1 MMPEAVKPF
10 AECLGFVSIMGKNVE
25 FLIADSRIPWKA
37 VPEGYV
43 TRVIPASTWAVFPCR
58 GPWPNALLEV
68 DAKIWNEWLP
78 NNPSYRI
85 VDSYYVEAYIQACAD
100 PEKNYGEIWV
110 MVENS

>member
-1 MMPEAVKPF
+1 MPEAVKPF
-10 AECLGFVSIMGKNVE
+10 AECLGFVSIIGKNVE

-58 GPWPNALLEV
+58 GSWPNALLEV